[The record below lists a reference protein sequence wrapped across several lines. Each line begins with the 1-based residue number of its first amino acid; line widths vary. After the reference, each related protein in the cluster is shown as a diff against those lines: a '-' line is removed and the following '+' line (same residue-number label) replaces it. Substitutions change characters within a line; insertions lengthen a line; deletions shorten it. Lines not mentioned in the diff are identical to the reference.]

1 MDPFFELLSRGVE
14 QLLGRA
20 SGPLHLRL
28 AIMPTVVT
36 FLAIRAGLRDA
47 REGRPAVSWAALA
60 SPAERPRVIRSAM
73 KDIGRVFITAI
84 VVDTTYQLVFLRAF
98 HVIQLAIVAVGCAIV
113 PYVLIRGPAT
123 RLTRAL
129 RRR

>member
-1 MDPFFELLSRGVE
+1 MDPILEMLSRGVNE
-14 QLLGRA
+14 LLGRA

-36 FLAIRAGLRDA
+36 FFAVRAGLRDA
-47 REGRPAVSWAALA
+47 REGRPAVSWAVLGN
-60 SPAERPRVIRSAM
+60 PAERTRVIRSAM
-73 KDIGRVFITAI
+73 KDIGRVFVTAL
-84 VVDTTYQLVFLRAF
+84 VVDTTYQLVVLRAF
-98 HVIQLAIVAVGCAIV
+98 HFLQLLIVAVGCAIV
-113 PYVLIRGPAT
+113 PYILIRGPVT